1 MIAFTPWFFSVEA
14 SPFSTKNPDV
24 QSEFSK
30 VVEKFLQI
38 YVLCKLNYQK
48 ADGWSVYVNFFQ
60 PERQP
65 EKPENFGKQPCGK
78 LCGKCE

>member
-14 SPFSTKNPDV
+14 SSFSTKNPDV

-38 YVLCKLNYQK
+38 YVLCKLNYQET
-48 ADGWSVYVNFFQ
+48 GGGSVYVIFFQ